1 MSQIVIIVALV
12 AIVGSLGQALFAMSS
27 GHGDPKKMV
36 RSLTLCI
43 VLSVLLFGTLMLAWH
58 FGWIHPH
65 EGSH

>member
-36 RSLTLCI
+36 RSLTLR
-43 VLSVLLFGTLMLAWH
+43 VGLSVVLFGALMLAWH